1 MFSFSTHSRGIDL
14 EVELKKFEE
23 EKMFDILDSYGEMG
37 VSALSS
43 VTPVDTGKTASLWS
57 YKKVKTSTGYSLE
70 FWNSNVNKGVPI
82 AIILQ
87 YGHGTGTGGYV
98 QGQDYIN
105 PTTKVVFDLIVSELT
120 KAMSG

>member
-43 VTPVDTGKTASLWS
+43 VTPVDIGKTASLWS

-70 FWNSNVNKGVPI
+70 FYNSNVNKGVPI

-120 KAMSG
+120 KAMS